1 MESKLHRLGKR
12 AFLELSLAI
21 DMVVDMLTGPS
32 FWLVMLC
39 SFGGMYVFVMLY
51 AAYLLHVNPW
61 LTIVP
66 PLIPVTTAWFLIL
79 RKRIKNYLA
88 LLLQPP
94 RNWDIDEAVKGY
106 EELLRKQR
114 NSKQKNRK
122 RASARTKA

>member
-94 RNWDIDEAVKGY
+94 RNWDIDEAIKGY

-114 NSKQKNRK
+114 NRKQEE
-122 RASARTKA
+122 S